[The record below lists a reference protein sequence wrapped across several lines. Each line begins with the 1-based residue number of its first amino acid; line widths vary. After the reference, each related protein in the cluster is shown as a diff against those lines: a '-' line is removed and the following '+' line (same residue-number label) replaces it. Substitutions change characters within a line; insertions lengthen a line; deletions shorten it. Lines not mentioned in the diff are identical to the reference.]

1 MVSEEENERREELPG
16 EQQSFRASP
25 PRVQNRLKVEPR
37 EGKTL
42 RRVFLEGKEQW
53 IKSWVHP
60 QRLNRCKRLSG
71 NSMVRPPDGPRGPA
85 MLLSG
90 GRNVGFGV

>member
-1 MVSEEENERREELPG
+1 MSEEENERREELPG
-16 EQQSFRASP
+16 EEQSFRASP
-25 PRVQNRLKVEPR
+25 SRVRSSLKVEPR

-60 QRLNRCKRLSG
+60 PRLDRRKRLSG
-71 NSMVRPPDGPRGPA
+71 NSMVRPPDGPRVPA
-85 MLLSG
+85 TLLSG
-90 GRNVGFGV
+90 RRNIGFGV